1 MGGLLSKKKLIKQ
14 NEERISQ
21 LEHSLRV
28 LGDSL
33 KSSNNTQQ
41 IMCMRYE
48 STKTSIDTLETATAV
63 LGTNLKS
70 TNDKVDLLTN
80 SVETLTS
87 NMADTNSRIGDLIDV
102 IQKTEENKAKD
113 MNLLSSVLQNI
124 SQFGQAPVNCN
135 FVTRISHGSTESEIQ
150 THT

>member
-1 MGGLLSKKKLIKQ
+1 MK
-14 NEERISQ
+14 
-21 LEHSLRV
+21 V
-28 LGDSL
+28 LDDNL
-33 KSSNNTQQ
+33 KSTNTDLQL
-41 IMCMRYE
+41 M
-48 STKTSIDTLETATAV
+48 TKNYQTTRTSIDTLETATAV

-87 NMADTNSRIGDLIDV
+87 NMADTNSRVNSLTNCVETLTYKMDVTNNRIDGLITV
-102 IQKTEENKAKD
+102 MEKTEENKAKD
-113 MNLLSSVLQNI
+113 VDLLSSVLRNI

>member
-1 MGGLLSKKKLIKQ
+1 
-14 NEERISQ
+14 
-21 LEHSLRV
+21 
-28 LGDSL
+28 
-33 KSSNNTQQ
+33 
-41 IMCMRYE
+41 MRYE
-48 STKTSIDTLETATAV
+48 STKTRIDTLETATAV

-87 NMADTNSRIGDLIDV
+87 NMADTNSRVNSLTNCVETLTYKMDVTNNRIDGLITV
-102 IQKTEENKAKD
+102 MEKTEENKAKD
-113 MNLLSSVLQNI
+113 VDLLSSVLRNI